1 MYDPE
6 KKIVELGLKLPKPVQ
21 LPANLELPFNFINV
35 RGNRVLI

>member
-21 LPANLELPFNFINV
+21 LPSNLKLL
-35 RGNRVLI
+35 LIL